1 MMSVGAFGFPVAERQ
16 GYIVAASDTHGV
28 AHRPKLIQGD
38 AKLAQ
43 RYAQFRSRLHSS
55 LLKPLHMFSS
65 RWTKFFRQLL
75 GRRHTA
81 SRRQRRTF
89 HNECQLETLEDR
101 SLCTAT
107 SAVIPTTLAPLADT
121 AVTVNA
127 TAYRPQTPNFNWQN
141 HAVPEATED
150 TTGVGVRM
158 NGDDD
163 NHNGR
168 PDRDDT
174 SVSGE
179 NDLVRVRLEGT
190 GATQYFVTRDNANI
204 RVWDSVTKGTA
215 ILVSQDS
222 ASLTINGSRDV
233 WVEYAGTVAGSSLL
247 TFDGRDSAGQVLSSD
262 RLNIYSFTS
271 VVLVLGGYTQVPGD
285 PVNSNLG
292 TFQSAIDLYDQGY
305 DVHTYNQNQFR
316 GLKTDA
322 PYVDAVQSVQKLGE
336 TKIGIFGYSWGGG
349 GTYGLS
355 KLLNA
360 NRTSIGSFAIQ
371 FTAYVD
377 GITSS
382 SISSE
387 RRLPPGSLYHF
398 NLFQRHDVG
407 LFQLAGN
414 SVTGA
419 GENYNVTSQSW
430 GRDLTHYTIDDN
442 VLVRDLVKTR
452 LIAKL
457 SR

>member
-1 MMSVGAFGFPVAERQ
+1 MPTSHWMKLFG
-16 GYIVAASDTHGV
+16 
-28 AHRPKLIQGD
+28 
-38 AKLAQ
+38 
-43 RYAQFRSRLHSS
+43 
-55 LLKPLHMFSS
+55 
-65 RWTKFFRQLL
+65 QLL
-75 GRRHTA
+75 GRRRMA
-81 SRRQRRTF
+81 RRWHRRAF
-89 HNECQLETLEDR
+89 HCECQVESLEDR

-107 SAVIPTTLAPLADT
+107 SAVFLAAFDSVADT

-150 TTGVGVRM
+150 TTGVGIRM

-163 NHNGR
+163 NHNGT
-168 PDRDDT
+168 PDRDDS

-204 RVWDSVTKGTA
+204 RVWDSATKGIA
-215 ILVSQDS
+215 ILASQDS
-222 ASLTINGSRDV
+222 TSLTINGTRDV
-233 WVEYAGTVAGSSLL
+233 WIEYAGLAAGSSLL
-247 TFDGRDSAGQVLSSD
+247 TIDGRDSTGQVLSSD
-262 RLNIYSFTS
+262 RISFYSFTS
-271 VVLVLGGYTQVPGD
+271 VVLVLGGYTQVPAD

-336 TKIGIFGYSWGGG
+336 TNVGIFGYSWGGG
-349 GTYGLS
+349 ATYGLS

-360 NRTSIGSFAIQ
+360 NRASIGSFAIR

-377 GITSS
+377 GITSG

-398 NLFQRHDVG
+398 NIFQRHDVG

-414 SVTGA
+414 SVAGA

-442 VLVRDLVKTR
+442 AIVRDLVKTR
-452 LIAKL
+452 LVAKL
-457 SR
+457 NR